1 MQLQGFPIHFI
12 RSHELKLIMSL
23 THHIFIFVQALTP
36 NTEPSCTFTQN
47 KQIRNLNPLNAATIY
62 MFRAIREFAQSRDCV
77 THSQNLEIAQAIS
90 GLCNMCAQSRDC
102 ITRVHN
108 LKIAHVPVRPTAKLC
123 SSQEDILD
131 KRRLPP

>member
-77 THSQNLEIAQAIS
+77 RQSRDCVT
-90 GLCNMCAQSRDC
+90 CAQSRDC